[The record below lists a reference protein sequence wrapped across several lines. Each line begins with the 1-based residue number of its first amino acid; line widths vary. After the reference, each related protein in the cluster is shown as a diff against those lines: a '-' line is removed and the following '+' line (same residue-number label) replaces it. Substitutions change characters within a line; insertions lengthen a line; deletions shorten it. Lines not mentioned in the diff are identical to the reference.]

1 MTRSKYKETLDDLRG
16 RYNDIFQQWHL
27 MKKDLTNLAKS
38 IEGLAALCG
47 EEPNIPKPGDR
58 VNSETAKLMAEY
70 WLKYMPFADAVRT
83 ALRIVA
89 PVAFTTS
96 ELRGF
101 LFRAGYPIEAKTD
114 PMVSLNVALKRLHDS
129 EEVEIVDKDGRKAYK
144 WAYKNEMT
152 PTPDEK
158 PTIDW
163 EAFLRTANQFGYAIT
178 ELDPEAA
185 DRALMGE
192 ADLTSTEEREIDLY
206 LRNSHATVPLT
217 VDQLYRTFS
226 MSHQIRSPRKT
237 REFMRSFLTGPA
249 SPFKEVK
256 TTKSREPAYIQ
267 RRGS

>member
-1 MTRSKYKETLDDLRG
+1 MANRKYKDTLDDLRA
-16 RYNDIFQQWHL
+16 RYNDIFQQRCV
-27 MKKDLTNLAKS
+27 MKRELSNLAKS

-47 EEPNIPKPGDR
+47 EEPNIPKPGQR
-58 VNSETAKLMAEY
+58 VDLEAAKLMAES
-70 WLKYMPFADAVRT
+70 WLKFMPFADAVRT

-101 LFRAGYPIEAKTD
+101 LSRAGYPIDAKTD

-129 EEVEIVDKDGRKAYK
+129 EEVEIVPKEGRKAYK

-158 PTIDW
+158 PRIDW
-163 EAFLRTANQFGYAIT
+163 EALLRTANQFGFTIA

-185 DRALMGE
+185 DRALLGE

-206 LRNSHATVPLT
+206 LRNSHTTVPLT
-217 VDQLYRTFS
+217 VDQLYETFS
-226 MSHQIRSPRKT
+226 MNHQVRSPRKT
-237 REFMRSFLTGPA
+237 REFMQSFLTGPA

-256 TTKSREPAYIQ
+256 TAKSKEPAYIQ
-267 RRGS
+267 KKGS